1 MSLRRRTTT
10 SRISPAMREYLTTG
24 DYRKIR
30 NLDVFILARH
40 AMGPRRDLSELRCA
54 WEQHR
59 QEILAT
65 WHAPERPWA
74 EQTLAGENT

>member
-10 SRISPAMREYLTTG
+10 SRVSPAMREYLATG

-40 AMGPRRDLSELRCA
+40 AMGPRSDLSELRRA

-59 QEILAT
+59 VEILAS
-65 WHAPERPWA
+65 WREPERPWA
-74 EQTLAGENT
+74 ERTLGEST